1 MKDVPDY
8 DIKKAKVSFNEWI
21 CLIQLE
27 MPVNCFSDI
36 LEMVWSPYRL
46 ILGLQQWIELPGPH
60 VHHSLTQTKAP
71 SATHHANS
79 TTGTS
84 IIGNSVNSQL
94 SILVS

>member
-36 LEMVWSPYRL
+36 LEMV
-46 ILGLQQWIELPGPH
+46 
-60 VHHSLTQTKAP
+60 
-71 SATHHANS
+71 
-79 TTGTS
+79 
-84 IIGNSVNSQL
+84 
-94 SILVS
+94 